1 MFLNANVFDVYWG
14 EQSVVGGAVVG
25 GARASRSISCS
36 VVPGMDM
43 ADEYLTRDL
52 DSFLCEWRR
61 ELSQDPRRFLG
72 KSARD
77 SEEES
82 AEAPARKQA
91 ALYGT
96 ASNDPPPLLVLPAD
110 GGRRQ
115 SIREPVALRGEE
127 VGGRGSRSL
136 VDTLIADLVSWPLLT

>member
-1 MFLNANVFDVYWG
+1 
-14 EQSVVGGAVVG
+14 
-25 GARASRSISCS
+25 
-36 VVPGMDM
+36 M
-43 ADEYLTRDL
+43 ADEDLTIDL

-61 ELSQDPRRFLG
+61 ELSRDPRRLLG
-72 KSARD
+72 KSTRD

-82 AEAPARKQA
+82 AEAPARKRA
-91 ALYGT
+91 ALYST

-110 GGRRQ
+110 GGRAR
-115 SIREPVALRGEE
+115 SIRASAALRGEE